1 MMYGSWDIWHN
12 EENILSFWAIF
23 CPFTLKNWKK
33 RQEILSFYTGLFII
47 NDDHMMYGSLYMEH
61 NRQDVLSF
69 WANFCPLG
77 PFTTRKIKILQK
89 WKKLHEILSFYAC
102 APKIMVTGCT
112 VPEAWY
118 ENKWRADRPK
128 DGRTKTVTYRGGCPT

>member
-1 MMYGSWDIWHN
+1 MAQRIKYFAILGHFLPFYLDKLKKTPGDII
-12 EENILSFWAIF
+12 ILHK
-23 CPFTLKNWKK
+23 L
-33 RQEILSFYTGLFII
+33 II
-47 NDDHMMYGSLYMEH
+47 NDDHMMYGSLNMEH

-77 PFTTRKIKILQK
+77 PLTTRKIKMLKK
-89 WKKLHEILSFYAC
+89 WKKLHKILSFYAC

-112 VPEAWY
+112 VPEAWC
-118 ENKWRADRPK
+118 ENKWRTDRPK